1 MDKTGYVS
9 VLGRPNVGK
18 STLLNR
24 ILGEKLSIIS
34 DKAQTTRNKI
44 QLIYS
49 DEESQIIFLDTPG
62 IQSPRNKLGEY
73 MEVES
78 KSALGDSDLVLYIV
92 DTSDYLGSK
101 EKSILDMLEDVDQKV
116 ILAINKID
124 TIEKPRILEII
135 ALYKDYDFIDEI
147 VPISAT
153 TGENVDVLM
162 EMIKKHLPEGP
173 RYFPDDQITDKSE
186 RFIVSEI
193 IREKALNHLRQEVPH
208 GINVAI
214 DAMKDEGNY
223 FDIIA
228 TIFVERESHKGI
240 VIGKGGTMI
249 KRIRKDS
256 EKDIEKFLDK
266 NIKLELWV
274 KVEKNWRDK
283 ESKVKQFG
291 YR

>member
-49 DEESQIIFLDTPG
+49 DEETQIIFLDTPG

-92 DTSDYLGSK
+92 DTSDFLGSK
-101 EKSILDMLEDVDQKV
+101 EKSILDMLADVDQKV

-124 TIEKPRILEII
+124 TIEKPKILEII
-135 ALYKDYDFIDEI
+135 DLYKEYDFIDEI
-147 VPISAT
+147 IPISAA

-173 RYFPDDQITDKSE
+173 RYYPDDQITDKSE

-193 IREKALNHLRQEVPH
+193 IREKALNYLHQEVPH
-208 GINVAI
+208 GINVGI
-214 DAMKDEGNY
+214 EVMKDEGDF

-266 NIKLELWV
+266 DIKLELWV